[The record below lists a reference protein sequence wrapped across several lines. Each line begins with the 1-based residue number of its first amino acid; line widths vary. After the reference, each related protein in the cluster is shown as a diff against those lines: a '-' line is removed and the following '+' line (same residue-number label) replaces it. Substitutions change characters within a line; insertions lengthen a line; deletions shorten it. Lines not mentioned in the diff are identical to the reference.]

1 MQEKIITYQ
10 IKLIV
15 KNYTTRHIKKFETA
29 LMKMVGTSGFSDT
42 EFSSAKEIK

>member
-1 MQEKIITYQ
+1 MQEKVITYQ

-15 KNYTTRHIKKFETA
+15 KNYNSRHIKKFENA
-29 LMKMVGTSGFSDT
+29 LMKMVNTSGFGDT

>member
-1 MQEKIITYQ
+1 MQEKVITYQ

-15 KNYTTRHIKKFETA
+15 RNHNFGHIKKFETA
-29 LMKMVGTSGFSDT
+29 LVKMLNTSGFGGT